1 MQIKCFIQG
10 EYINVYIYL
19 VFSTVF
25 FPAVLMLA
33 NSESNPTTH
42 TSVPEKPPKNPAKPT
57 NPPKIQNLK
66 KD

>member
-1 MQIKCFIQG
+1 MQIKCFIKG
-10 EYINVYIYL
+10 ECINVYIYL

-33 NSESNPTTH
+33 ISKSNQTTH

-57 NPPKIQNLK
+57 SPPKI
-66 KD
+66 